1 MLGPH
6 FYNETIK
13 KTVISFGTLFNN
25 IQVKKTDPQTGEVLE
40 SEKVPL
46 AYGPKNKFLVRLE
59 QNPTATK
66 KVAITLPRLYFEL
79 TNIAY
84 DSSRKTS
91 PIQKYR
97 TIIDDNGNEV
107 KVQYVPVPYNMEF
120 ELGIIAKSSDTG
132 LQILEQILPYFQPNF
147 NVTIN
152 MIPDMDE
159 KKDVAIVLNSINY
172 EDDWTDDFMQRRS
185 IVWTLGFTAKSYVY
199 GPFNQ
204 ADVIRKAIIYE
215 SIGDLNNNR
224 RNSVLNYTPKAL
236 TDQDGDGDVDAVD
249 DLLLTAEDDFGFN
262 EGIELL

>member
-1 MLGPH
+1 
-6 FYNETIK
+6 
-13 KTVISFGTLFNN
+13 
-25 IQVKKTDPQTGEVLE
+25 
-40 SEKVPL
+40 
-46 AYGPKNKFLVRLE
+46 
-59 QNPTATK
+59 
-66 KVAITLPRLYFEL
+66 
-79 TNIAY
+79 
-84 DSSRKTS
+84 
-91 PIQKYR
+91 
-97 TIIDDNGNEV
+97 
-107 KVQYVPVPYNMEF
+107 
-120 ELGIIAKSSDTG
+120 
-132 LQILEQILPYFQPNF
+132 
-147 NVTIN
+147 

-224 RNSVLNYTPKAL
+224 RNSALNYTPKAL